1 MQSKLFLR
9 AIFIALIT
17 MSLALPGSEVVAQ
30 ENKTNTQKNKAPAKK
45 QAKSSNKVKSANNQ
59 KKVRTSTTRKNAV

>member
-30 ENKTNTQKNKAPAKK
+30 ENKTNTQKIKLQLTSKPNQVTKQNQQIIKK
-45 QAKSSNKVKSANNQ
+45 MYVPVLLEKMQ
-59 KKVRTSTTRKNAV
+59 